1 MIRSDSLIYY
11 RSIGVDTMRK
21 AYDALES
28 ARSTAYQGSK
38 ILARLA
44 SLIESVRLK
53 DSQSNDPKSTKKRVI
68 LRKRGRHGSSVDNT

>member
-28 ARSTAYQGSK
+28 ARATAYQGSK
-38 ILARLA
+38 VIARLVRL
-44 SLIESVRLK
+44 SESVKLK
-53 DSQSNDPKSTKKRVI
+53 NSQSNDPKSTKKRVI
-68 LRKRGRHGSSVDNT
+68 LRKRGHHGSSIDNT